1 MAHGLPVVVSSA
13 TYCGIAG
20 LLTHGVNALMLEDPR
35 SGEELGAT
43 LRRVL
48 EDRALCASLSSQ
60 ARHFAGGYRWE
71 DIARQ
76 QEAVYRSSLAAPEN

>member
-1 MAHGLPVVVSSA
+1 M
-13 TYCGIAG
+13 
-20 LLTHGVNALMLEDPR
+20 
-35 SGEELGAT
+35 
-43 LRRVL
+43 LRRRCCDGF
-48 EDRALCASLSSQ
+48 EDRLVPLLQVRVFDHDQSAIRWWHRALCASLSSQ